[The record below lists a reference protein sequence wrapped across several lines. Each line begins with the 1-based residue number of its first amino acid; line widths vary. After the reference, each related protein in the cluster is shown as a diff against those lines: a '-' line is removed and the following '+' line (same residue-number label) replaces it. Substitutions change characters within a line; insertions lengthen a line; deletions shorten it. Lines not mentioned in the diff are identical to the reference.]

1 MQKLHFSRSQVAKLF
16 AAPPSTARLTLIQQE
31 RRLPYSPNGDN
42 SKLRKK
48 DFFNLCRQFLVY
60 VAERRGADIFAE
72 RIASLEILRASAG
85 SRVATLENFG

>member
-31 RRLPYSPNGDN
+31 RRLPFSPNGDN

-48 DFFNLCRQFLVY
+48 TSLICADSSSSMSQNGGLRT
-60 VAERRGADIFAE
+60 VAKV
-72 RIASLEILRASAG
+72 AG
-85 SRVATLENFG
+85 DGKVGWIPLAGGQG